1 MDIVLAVLDKVVAL
15 GAFVMMPV
23 VLFIMGMIFKMK
35 ASDALRAGITV
46 GIGFKGISLAAG
58 LIGTTMNPL
67 VEKLQQLWGLKL
79 DAVDLGVPVVS
90 TMAFS
95 DGRFVLMMFAGVI
108 LINIIMLV
116 LNITKTL
123 NVDIWNFWHYLFIGT
138 LGTLISGNMV
148 ALVFFMATS
157 LTPLITPAV
166 IDAGLAEAG
175 GNYSLFNTGEHV
187 GFLILQVLKAIF

>member
-79 DAVDLGVPVVS
+79 DAVDLGVS
-90 TMAFS
+90 
-95 DGRFVLMMFAGVI
+95 
-108 LINIIMLV
+108 
-116 LNITKTL
+116 
-123 NVDIWNFWHYLFIGT
+123 
-138 LGTLISGNMV
+138 
-148 ALVFFMATS
+148 
-157 LTPLITPAV
+157 
-166 IDAGLAEAG
+166 
-175 GNYSLFNTGEHV
+175 
-187 GFLILQVLKAIF
+187 